1 MRLSLFSIPS
11 VLPSATL
18 YTETSSNTNFQRE
31 GSKKTTKYD
40 KLVIA
45 AEEAYKNRLPKR
57 QSNAPSVKSD
67 RISPSQQI
75 YNEAFDHLLSLL
87 HNLDPNNYTN
97 AEWDA
102 LFPDARRALSKASKN
117 L

>member
-45 AEEAYKNRLPKR
+45 AEEAYKNRLPKS
-57 QSNAPSVKSD
+57 QSNPLVESD
-67 RISPSQQI
+67 EISPSLRL
-75 YNEAFDHLLSLL
+75 YKKAFDHLLSLL
-87 HNLDPNNYTN
+87 HPLDPNNYTN
-97 AEWDA
+97 PEWDA
-102 LFPDARRALSKASKN
+102 LFPDARRALSEASKK